1 MTRSLATL
9 VRWVCDPEK
18 LEYLEGDLQEQ
29 REIRA
34 IQRGPR
40 AAARWYVWNALSI
53 CLRQSRLH
61 SASMRLRLLTV
72 AAAAAVVA
80 ILSVTGR
87 TTAPTFYTIK
97 ATDPAGAF
105 TLEIRD
111 RRVVAATIDGN
122 PVDPDR
128 LVQSKTE
135 LVIAGADNGR
145 DFRIALKPR
154 GGIEWQ
160 ARRAP

>member
-34 IQRGPR
+34 IHQGPR
-40 AAARWYVWNALSI
+40 AATRWYVWNALSI

-61 SASMRLRLLTV
+61 STSVRLRLLTV
-72 AAAAAVVA
+72 AAAAVVLT
-80 ILSVTGR
+80 ILSLMSR
-87 TTAPTFYTIK
+87 STAPTFYTIS

-105 TLEIRD
+105 TLEFRD

-122 PVDPDR
+122 PVDPER

-135 LVIAGADNGR
+135 LVIAGGDDGR